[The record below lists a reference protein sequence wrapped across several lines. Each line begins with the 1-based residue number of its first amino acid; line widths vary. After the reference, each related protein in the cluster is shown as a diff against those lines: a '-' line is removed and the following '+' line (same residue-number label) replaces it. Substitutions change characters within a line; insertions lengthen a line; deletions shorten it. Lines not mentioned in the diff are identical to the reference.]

1 MNKFPFSSHN
11 ITISQLETMLPMD
24 EKIDFEPGL
33 NSPIPQLDGL
43 EATKNVMFTFKS
55 KYGEEDIEYS
65 LSKIFPAKAV
75 PRLVS
80 RARIGPH
87 SADHSG
93 TERSRWS
100 EFHLASHECQ

>member
-24 EKIDFEPGL
+24 EQIDFEPGL

-55 KYGEEDIEYS
+55 KYGEEDIS
-65 LSKIFPAKAV
+65 NFKFTICNL
-75 PRLVS
+75 
-80 RARIGPH
+80 
-87 SADHSG
+87 
-93 TERSRWS
+93 
-100 EFHLASHECQ
+100 